1 MLLARRD
8 VGAGSSAPAG
18 AAMTTLSGALPP
30 APRVFRP
37 PLAARLLSLFGFV
50 ILACVTA
57 IMTVFAV
64 LGFSMHWAL
73 GVFMTA
79 LAVFIGALTGYVW
92 RDLSGKWSF
101 WIRLDASAVEMNLPA
116 GRSLIHRPP
125 SRHLVVPYADIAAID
140 TRLEAYGSLGMEM
153 MQRSYVLRRKNGDLI
168 FLFEDRALAAGLAK
182 PMFAEI
188 ASELAARAGV
198 QMHDLGMVEGKGG
211 VLGVWGTHAPNW
223 AAPSLPLARQMQ
235 LWRHSAYTGALTL
248 AVIII
253 AFAIRMILGG

>member
-1 MLLARRD
+1 MF
-8 VGAGSSAPAG
+8 
-18 AAMTTLSGALPP
+18 
-30 APRVFRP
+30 RVP
-37 PLAARLLSLFGFV
+37 TGVRLFSLFGVV
-50 ILACVTA
+50 ILAAATA
-57 IMTVFAV
+57 IMAIFAA
-64 LGFSMHWAL
+64 LGFGMQWPL
-73 GVFMTA
+73 GLFMTA
-79 LAVFIGALTGYVW
+79 VAVFIGALTGYVW
-92 RDLSGKWSF
+92 RDLSGKWSLRV
-101 WIRLDASAVEMNLPA
+101 RLDADAATLDLPA

-153 MQRSYVLRRKNGDLI
+153 MQRSYVLRRKNGELI

-188 ASELAARAGV
+188 ASDLAARAGV

-211 VLGVWGTHAPNW
+211 VLGVWGTHAPDW

-253 AFAIRMILGG
+253 AFAIRMIFGG